1 MGKTDAEPEAA
12 PADAAPEVAPAAAAD
27 KKDGNAKPGDVEQ
40 KADSKSFD
48 GFLSGKK
55 PNGKSRR
62 CTDCLC
68 LLLIVSSSILSKLD
82 TASCI
87 AKNLLSLKVTL
98 MNR

>member
-12 PADAAPEVAPAAAAD
+12 PADAAPEVAPAADD
-27 KKDGNAKPGDVEQ
+27 KKDGDAKPGDVEQ

-68 LLLIVSSSILSKLD
+68 LLLIVSSSILSKLA

-87 AKNLLSLKVTL
+87 VKILLTL

>member
-1 MGKTDAEPEAA
+1 MGKTDEPEAA
-12 PADAAPEVAPAAAAD
+12 PADAAPEVAPAVAPAD
-27 KKDGNAKPGDVEQ
+27 IKKDGDAKPGDVEQ

-68 LLLIVSSSILSKLD
+68 LILIVSSSTLS
-82 TASCI
+82 
-87 AKNLLSLKVTL
+87 
-98 MNR
+98 